1 MAASD
6 ADERA
11 RFEQVDWDAVEPSGG
26 GVGRRSALFLASLA
40 VVLAAFWYDF
50 AVASPDPLFYNVGL
64 AEGLKEPFTWD
75 VRGIDW
81 LFSVSLLVFVFY
93 VLYPMYE
100 NLDRT
105 KAYFD
110 KLTNNR
116 AATFALGYVTL
127 FFFGGV
133 FGPLLVGQPSTD
145 IPATSRPP
153 VSAATPLGRVD
164 LFSVLVVGSLCALAT
179 WGLLDSLDRGR
190 ELGGFGDV
198 ARVLVRVGLGFL
210 ATFTLVGTVFNVF
223 SLASFRTAAGI
234 AAVVG
239 VAWGLGWA
247 VRSGRS
253 FGVEQLRSTAVVL
266 VAFGLLLVVGIEL
279 LQVVIYDLLQFDPI
293 AGGASSTSCP
303 AYAEAPGRGSNCY
316 GTWDY
321 PLGTARYGQ
330 GLIPLVFTGMRVSLQ
345 VALIC
350 SMLIV
355 PLATLVGTVAGYV
368 GGVVDDLLMSY
379 TDIQQTVPAI
389 IVYMITIHVYGR
401 SLFVLVVVFGLFSW
415 AGAARLVRSEVIQR
429 READFV
435 TAARSAGAG
444 HWRIMGRHIL
454 PNVSNT
460 VLTSVTRQIPNL
472 ILAEAAIAFLALNNI
487 MLPSWG
493 ETISSQLK
501 FIPDGW
507 WMSTIPV
514 IVLSVTVL
522 SFSVLGDALRDV
534 LDPRSD
540 S

>member
-1 MAASD
+1 MATSD
-6 ADERA
+6 ADDRA
-11 RFEQVDWDAVEPSGG
+11 RFEQVDWDVVDPTSGG
-26 GVGRRSALFLASLA
+26 FGRRSLLFLACLGG
-40 VVLAAFWYDF
+40 VLVALWYDF
-50 AVASPDPLFYNVGL
+50 VVAAPDPLFYNVGL
-64 AEGLKEPFTWD
+64 AEGIEDPFTWD

-81 LFSVSLLVFVFY
+81 LFLVSLLVFAFY

-100 NLDRT
+100 DLDRT
-105 KAYFD
+105 KAYFG

-133 FGPLLVGQPSTD
+133 FGPLLVGQPDPEIS
-145 IPATSRPP
+145 ATSRPP
-153 VSAATPLGRVD
+153 VSFATPLGRVD
-164 LFSVLVVGSLCALAT
+164 LFSLLVLGSLCALAT
-179 WGLLDSLDRGR
+179 WALLDRLGRDR
-190 ELGGFGDV
+190 ELGTFGDI
-198 ARVLVRVGLGFL
+198 ARVLVRFALGFL
-210 ATFTLVGTVFNVF
+210 ATFTLAGTVFNVF
-223 SLASFRTAAGI
+223 SVASFRVAAGI
-234 AAVVG
+234 GAVVG
-239 VAWGLGWA
+239 VAWGLRWA
-247 VRSGRS
+247 LVSDRS
-253 FGVEQLRSTAVVL
+253 FGLEHLRATAVVV
-266 VAFGLLLVVGIEL
+266 VAFGAVLVVGIEL
-279 LQVVIYDLLQFDPI
+279 LQLVVYDLLQFDTI
-293 AGGASSTSCP
+293 AGGVSSTSCP
-303 AYAEAPGRGSNCY
+303 PYAEAPGRGTTCY

-330 GLIPLVFTGMRVSLQ
+330 GLIPLVFSGMRVSLQ

-379 TDIQQTVPAI
+379 TDIQQTLPAI
-389 IVYMITIHVYGR
+389 IVYMITIHVFGR

-429 READFV
+429 REEDFV

-493 ETISSQLK
+493 ETISSTLQ

-507 WMSTIPV
+507 WMSTVPV
-514 IVLSVTVL
+514 VVLSVTVL

-540 S
+540 

>member
-64 AEGLKEPFTWD
+64 AEGLKEPFAWD

-179 WGLLDSLDRGR
+179 WGLLDSLGSLPGVGVYLVLWAATWWSNRAWLREADLADGRGAV
-190 ELGGFGDV
+190 V
-198 ARVLVRVGLGFL
+198 AGAKWGAPTGVAALLAILAVLAAQGLG
-210 ATFTLVGTVFNVF
+210 VFV
-223 SLASFRTAAGI
+223 AVV
-234 AAVVG
+234 AAVG
-239 VAWGLGWA
+239 V
-247 VRSGRS
+247 
-253 FGVEQLRSTAVVL
+253 VV
-266 VAFGLLLVVGIEL
+266 
-279 LQVVIYDLLQFDPI
+279 
-293 AGGASSTSCP
+293 
-303 AYAEAPGRGSNCY
+303 
-316 GTWDY
+316 
-321 PLGTARYGQ
+321 
-330 GLIPLVFTGMRVSLQ
+330 
-345 VALIC
+345 
-350 SMLIV
+350 
-355 PLATLVGTVAGYV
+355 ATLVGAVAG
-368 GGVVDDLLMSY
+368 GLFAGLGVALYRLS
-379 TDIQQTVPAI
+379 
-389 IVYMITIHVYGR
+389 G
-401 SLFVLVVVFGLFSW
+401 VLVPG
-415 AGAARLVRSEVIQR
+415 
-429 READFV
+429 
-435 TAARSAGAG
+435 
-444 HWRIMGRHIL
+444 
-454 PNVSNT
+454 
-460 VLTSVTRQIPNL
+460 
-472 ILAEAAIAFLALNNI
+472 
-487 MLPSWG
+487 
-493 ETISSQLK
+493 
-501 FIPDGW
+501 
-507 WMSTIPV
+507 
-514 IVLSVTVL
+514 
-522 SFSVLGDALRDV
+522 
-534 LDPRSD
+534 
-540 S
+540 

>member
-1 MAASD
+1 MATSD
-6 ADERA
+6 AEDRA
-11 RFEQVDWDAVEPSGG
+11 RFEQVDWGTVEPTSGG
-26 GVGRRSALFLASLA
+26 LGRRSALFLASLA
-40 VVLAAFWYDF
+40 VVLGALWYDF
-50 AVASPDPLFYNVGL
+50 AVAAPDPLFHNVGL
-64 AEGLKEPFTWD
+64 AEGVEDAFTWD

-110 KLTNNR
+110 ELTNNR

-133 FGPLLVGQPSTD
+133 FGPLLVGQPSPD
-145 IPATSRPP
+145 IQATSRPP
-153 VSAATPLGRVD
+153 VSFATPIGRVD
-164 LFSVLVVGSLCALAT
+164 LFSLLVVGSICALAT
-179 WGLLDSLDRGR
+179 WAVLDRLDRHR
-190 ELGGFGDV
+190 ELGAFGDV
-198 ARVLVRVGLGFL
+198 ARVLVRVALGFL

-223 SLASFRTAAGI
+223 SVASFRVAAALG
-234 AAVVG
+234 AVVG
-239 VAWGLGWA
+239 VALGLRWA
-247 VRSGRS
+247 VVSDRS
-253 FGVEQLRSTAVVL
+253 FGVEQLRATAVVL
-266 VAFGLLLVVGIEL
+266 LAFAGLLVVGIEV
-279 LQVVIYDLLQFDPI
+279 LQFVVYDIVKFDPI
-293 AGGASSTSCP
+293 AGGVSSASCP
-303 AYAEAPGRGSNCY
+303 PYAEAPGRGTNCY

-330 GLIPLVFTGMRVSLQ
+330 GIIPFVFTGMRVSLQ

-355 PLATLVGTVAGYV
+355 PLATFVGTVAGYV

-379 TDIQQTVPAI
+379 TDIQQTLPAI
-389 IVYMITIHVYGR
+389 IVYMITIHVFGR

-429 READFV
+429 RQEDFV

-444 HWRIMGRHIL
+444 HWRIMGRHVL

-493 ETISSQLK
+493 ETISSTLQ

-514 IVLSVTVL
+514 VVLSVTVL

>member
-1 MAASD
+1 MATRD
-6 ADERA
+6 ADDRA
-11 RFEQVDWDAVEPSGG
+11 RFEQVDWDEVEPNGG
-26 GVGRRSALFLASLA
+26 RFGRRSVAFLVSMA
-40 VVLAAFWYDF
+40 VVLAALWYDF
-50 AVASPDPLFYNVGL
+50 VVASPDPLFYNVGL
-64 AEGLKEPFTWD
+64 AEGLKNPFTWD

-81 LFSVSLLVFVFY
+81 LFTVSLLVFVFY

-105 KAYFD
+105 KVYFD
-110 KLTNNR
+110 ELTKNR
-116 AATFALGYVTL
+116 AATFALGYVTC

-133 FGPLLVGQPSTD
+133 FGPLLVGQPSPD
-145 IPATSRPP
+145 ISATSRPP
-153 VSAATPLGRVD
+153 VSFATPLGRVD
-164 LFSVLVVGSLCALAT
+164 LFSLLVVGSLCALAT
-179 WGLLDSLDRGR
+179 WALLDRFDRDR
-190 ELGGFGDV
+190 ELDGFGDV

-210 ATFTLVGTVFNVF
+210 ATFTLTGTVSNVF
-223 SLASFRTAAGI
+223 SVASFRVAAGLG
-234 AAVVG
+234 AVVG
-239 VAWGLGWA
+239 LAWGLRWA
-247 VRSGRS
+247 VGSRRS
-253 FGVEQLRSTAVVL
+253 FGVEQLRGTALVVL
-266 VAFGLLLVVGIEL
+266 TFGAVLFVGVEL
-279 LQVVIYDLLQFDPI
+279 LQLVVYDILKFDPV
-293 AGGASSTSCP
+293 AGGVSSASCP
-303 AYAEAPGRGSNCY
+303 SFAEAPGKGTNCY
-316 GTWDY
+316 GTWEY

-330 GLIPLVFTGMRVSLQ
+330 GLIPLVFSGMRVSLQ
-345 VALIC
+345 VALIS

-355 PLATLVGTVAGYV
+355 PLATFVGTVAGYV
-368 GGVVDDLLMSY
+368 GGIVDDLLMSY
-379 TDIQQTVPAI
+379 TDIQQTLPAI
-389 IVYMITIHVYGR
+389 IVYMITIHVFGR

-429 READFV
+429 REEDFV

-444 HWRIMGRHIL
+444 HWRIMGRHVL

-493 ETISSQLK
+493 ETISSLLQY
-501 FIPDGW
+501 IPDGW

-514 IVLSVTVL
+514 VVLSVTVL

>member
-1 MAASD
+1 MATSD
-6 ADERA
+6 AEERA
-11 RFEQVDWDAVEPSGG
+11 RFEQVDWDAVEPSSG
-26 GVGRRSALFLASLA
+26 GVGRRSALFLAALG
-40 VVLAAFWYDF
+40 VVFVAFWYDF
-50 AVASPDPLFYNVGL
+50 TVASPYPLFYNIGL
-64 AEGLKEPFTWD
+64 AEGLQNPFTWD

-81 LFSVSLLVFVFY
+81 LFVVSLLVFGFY

-110 KLTNNR
+110 ELTNNR

-133 FGPLLVGQPSTD
+133 FGPLLVGDPSPD

-153 VSAATPLGRVD
+153 VSFATPFGRVD
-164 LFSVLVVGSLCALAT
+164 LFSLLVVGSLCALAT
-179 WGLLDSLDRGR
+179 WALLDRFDRER
-190 ELGGFGDV
+190 ELAGFGDV
-198 ARVLVRVGLGFL
+198 ARILLRFGLGFL
-210 ATFTLVGTVFNVF
+210 ATFTLLGSAFNVF
-223 SLASFRTAAGI
+223 SVASFRVAAALG
-234 AAVVG
+234 ALVG
-239 VAWGLGWA
+239 LAWGLRWA
-247 VRSGRS
+247 VISAHS
-253 FGVEQLRSTAVVL
+253 FGVEHLRATALVL
-266 VAFGLLLVVGIEL
+266 AAFGAVLVVGIEV
-279 LQVVIYDLLQFDPI
+279 LQLVVYDLLQFDPI
-293 AGGASSTSCP
+293 GSGASSSACP
-303 AYAEAPGRGSNCY
+303 AWAEAPGRGTNCY
-316 GTWDY
+316 GTWEY

-330 GLIPLVFTGMRVSLQ
+330 GVIPLVFSGMRVSLQ
-345 VALIC
+345 VALIS

-355 PLATLVGTVAGYV
+355 PLATFVGTIAGYV

-389 IVYMITIHVYGR
+389 IVYMIAIHVFGR

-429 READFV
+429 REEDFV

-444 HWRIMGRHIL
+444 HWRIMGRHVL

-493 ETISSQLK
+493 ETISSLLQY
-501 FIPDGW
+501 IPDGW

-514 IVLSVTVL
+514 VVLSVTVL

>member
-1 MAASD
+1 MATSD
-6 ADERA
+6 ADEGA

-26 GVGRRSALFLASLA
+26 GLGRRSALFLVSLA
-40 VVLAAFWYDF
+40 VLAVTFWYDF
-50 AVASPDPLFYNVGL
+50 AVASPDPLFRNVGL
-64 AEGLKEPFTWD
+64 AEGLQSPFTWD

-81 LFSVSLLVFVFY
+81 LFAVSLLVFVFY

-100 NLDRT
+100 NRDRT
-105 KAYFD
+105 RAYFD
-110 KLTNNR
+110 ELTNDR

-133 FGPLLVGQPSTD
+133 FGPLLVGQPD
-145 IPATSRPP
+145 PDLAATSRPP
-153 VSAATPLGRVD
+153 VSFATPLGRVD
-164 LFSVLVVGSLCALAT
+164 LFSLLVVGSLAALAT
-179 WGLLDSLDRGR
+179 WALLDRLGRDR

-198 ARVLVRVGLGFL
+198 ARVVVRVGLGFL
-210 ATFTLVGTVFNVF
+210 ATFTLFGTVFNVF
-223 SLASFRTAAGI
+223 SVASFRVAAGI
-234 AAVVG
+234 GALVG
-239 VAWGLGWA
+239 LVWGLRWV
-247 VRSGRS
+247 VRSDRS
-253 FGVEQLRSTAVVL
+253 FGSEHLRGTAVVL
-266 VAFGLLLVVGIEL
+266 AAFLGVLVVGVEL
-279 LQVVIYDLLQFDPI
+279 LQLVVYDLLQFDPI
-293 AGGASSTSCP
+293 ASGVSSTSCP
-303 AYAEAPGRGSNCY
+303 ASAAAPGRGTNCY

-330 GLIPLVFTGMRVSLQ
+330 GMIPFVFSGMRVSLQ
-345 VALIC
+345 VALVC

-355 PLATLVGTVAGYV
+355 PLATFVGTVAGYV

-429 READFV
+429 REEDFV

-493 ETISSQLK
+493 ETISSLLRYV
-501 FIPDGW
+501 PDGW

-514 IVLSVTVL
+514 VVLSVTVL